1 MKDIT
6 VKFLILLLF
15 LTAFLPYYVEAEEV
29 NMITKHGGVYYFD
42 DGAGEHK
49 ETYYNL
55 SMRRIV
61 SIAHERV
68 NPNWFYWERE
78 DGMKMF
84 GPFIMVAANQK
95 VHPYGSIVLTS
106 RGVGI
111 VVDTGG
117 FAKNNPTQ
125 IDIAV
130 TW

>member
-1 MKDIT
+1 MNKHLVT
-6 VKFLILLLF
+6 VLVSIIIMVM
-15 LTAFLPYYVEAEEV
+15 LPCTIKADE
-29 NMITKHGGVYYFD
+29 NMITKRGGVFYFD
-42 DGAGEHK
+42 DGESKHK

-55 SMRRIV
+55 SMRRITA
-61 SIAHERV
+61 IAKERIH
-68 NPNWFYWERE
+68 PNWQYWERE

-95 VHPYGSIVLTS
+95 VHPYGSTVLTS
-106 RGVGI
+106 RGLGI